1 MKIITTILD
10 IITALLHVLE
20 AEGRMLRRSVMRL
33 GWALAFMV
41 VASLLALAAAGFFL
55 LALYQYFAAQMS
67 PVVASLVVSF
77 LALVLALLFAGLAK
91 SRTR

>member
-1 MKIITTILD
+1 VKIITTILD
-10 IITALLHVLE
+10 IITALLHILE

-41 VASLLALAAAGFFL
+41 VASLLVLAAAAFSL
-55 LALYQYFAAQMS
+55 LALYQYVSTQTS
-67 PVVASLVVSF
+67 PVVASLAVSF
-77 LALVLALLFAGLAK
+77 LALVLALFFAGLAK

>member
-1 MKIITTILD
+1 VKIITTILD

-20 AEGRMLRRSVMRL
+20 AEGRMLRRSLMRL

-41 VASLLALAAAGFFL
+41 VASLLALAGAGFFL
-55 LALYQYFAAQMS
+55 LAIYQYIVAQMS
-67 PVVASLVVSF
+67 PVIASLAVSF

>member
-10 IITALLHVLE
+10 IITALLHILE

-41 VASLLALAAAGFFL
+41 AACLLALAAAGFLL
-55 LALYQYFAAQMS
+55 LAVYQYVAAQAS
-67 PVVASLVVSF
+67 PVVASLAVSF
-77 LALVLALLFAGLAK
+77 LALVLALLFAVLAK

>member
-1 MKIITTILD
+1 VKIISTILD
-10 IITALLHVLE
+10 IITALLHILE

-41 VASLLALAAAGFFL
+41 VASLLAMAAAGFFL
-55 LALYQYFAAQMS
+55 LAIYQYIAAQMS
-67 PVVASLVVSF
+67 PVVASLAVSF
-77 LALVLALLFAGLAK
+77 LALVLAMLFVGLAK

>member
-10 IITALLHVLE
+10 IITALLHILE
-20 AEGRMLRRSVMRL
+20 TEGRILRRSVMRL

-41 VASLLALAAAGFFL
+41 VASLLTLAAAGFFL
-55 LALYQYFAAQMS
+55 LAIYQYVAAQMS
-67 PVVASLVVSF
+67 PVVASLAVSF